1 MQSMKA
7 RILGL
12 GLVSTLMACMPSGF
26 LVTKPKSAASQQAVL
41 DPKIQS
47 NDRPTET
54 GAGVPGYLVNCTEI
68 NAAGELV
75 QVGCSVADNSGQR
88 VQGVADIWTR
98 YEIKLPPNAN
108 PNIKVSKESAAAET
122 PWDVIFAFTGAPLAE
137 LRVAAT
143 TSSYTYSQ
151 PDEKGETVT
160 VETPPVAAPPSMP
173 ALPYQDCPNGV
184 LVEGICLV
192 TIFGSCTSYC
202 SNEQLT
208 VHPWVV
214 ERYGS
219 GSASN
224 REACAELYS
233 KFPDYIPIIGDGE
246 IRTVSTFLGLGCY
259 RAVTGQAFFDSSPT
273 DPSKAPWL
281 GYSRICACQ

>member
-7 RILGL
+7 LILCL
-12 GLVSTLMACMPSGF
+12 GMVGSLQACMPSGF
-26 LVTKPKSAASQQAVL
+26 LETKPKSAASQQAVL
-41 DPKIQS
+41 DPKTQS

-54 GAGVPGYLVNCTEI
+54 GAGVPGYLVNCTDM

-75 QVGCSVADNSGQR
+75 QVGCSVADSSGKR
-88 VQGVADIWTR
+88 VQGSADIWNR
-98 YEIKLPPNAN
+98 YEIKLSPSAN
-108 PNIKVSKESAAAET
+108 PNIKVSKESAAAGT

-137 LRVAAT
+137 LRLAAM
-143 TSSYTYSQ
+143 TSTYSYSQ
-151 PDEKGETVT
+151 PDDKGETVT
-160 VETPPVAAPPSMP
+160 VETPPVVAPPSVP
-173 ALPYQDCPNGV
+173 ALPYQSCPNGV
-184 LVEGICLV
+184 LVEGICFV
-192 TIFGSCTSYC
+192 TVFTSCTTYC

-219 GSASN
+219 GAAGN
-224 REACAELYS
+224 REACAQLYK

-246 IRTVSTFLGLGCY
+246 IRDVTTILGLGCH
-259 RAVTGQAFFDSSPT
+259 RAVTGQAFFDSTPT
-273 DPSKAPWL
+273 DPSKAPFL